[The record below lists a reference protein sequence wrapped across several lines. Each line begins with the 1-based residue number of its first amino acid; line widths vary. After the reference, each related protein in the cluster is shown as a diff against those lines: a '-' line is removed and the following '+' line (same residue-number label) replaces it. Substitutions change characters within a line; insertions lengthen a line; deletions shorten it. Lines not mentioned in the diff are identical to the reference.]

1 MDHIDNDND
10 FKSTLKS
17 HIEEIVSE
25 ISPLTAK
32 HERDLF
38 IKSKAEEIFNDLEHY
53 IEEIKK
59 YDSKEYEHG
68 IDLVTEAFN
77 VLNSQQEK
85 KIEEHES
92 HIEDLRSEI
101 TDLNSEI
108 EDLKM
113 RIEQPGKWHGKKFGL

>member
-1 MDHIDNDND
+1 MDHIDNDSD
-10 FKSTLKS
+10 FKSTLRS

-38 IKSKAEEIFNDLEHY
+38 TKSKAEEIFKDLSEHV
-53 IEEIKK
+53 EEIKS
-59 YDSKEYEHG
+59 YDLKQYE
-68 IDLVTEAFN
+68 EQFN
-77 VLNSQQEK
+77 ILCDTINATTNEK
-85 KIEEHES
+85 DKIIEEQER

-113 RIEQPGKWHGKKFGL
+113 RINQPGKWW